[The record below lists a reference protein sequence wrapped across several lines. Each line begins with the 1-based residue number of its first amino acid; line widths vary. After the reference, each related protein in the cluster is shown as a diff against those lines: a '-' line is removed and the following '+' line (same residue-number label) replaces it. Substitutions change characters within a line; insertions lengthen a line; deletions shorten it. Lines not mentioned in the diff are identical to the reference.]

1 MAPFFRCAASCCF
14 QPHSAPFCWVLQ
26 EGQSVTLEPGGQ
38 FELSGATLESLHQ
51 TCAEVNSHLYQV
63 SARLPLGGAVAAA
76 SPCPPPVR
84 LQSSRGDLPLS
95 CCPCPALPALPTCC
109 RCGRYVRSWALPS
122 WGLAL
127 TPSGATRTCPACPRP
142 GGCGWD
148 SADRGGSFG
157 QWLLLVGRR
166 GMAHLPVLSHASHP
180 AAMHLVRWVPAFE
193 HLGPA
198 CPRLTAAR
206 VARAA
211 CPPGSPLQVRHHA

>member
-1 MAPFFRCAASCCF
+1 MFCPADVKGGCRRLAGGCRVRRCLHRRRRAAPPPPPAVPFDMHCPTRISFNFVVEAWPRSLCCAASCCF
-14 QPHSAPFCWVLQ
+14 QLHSVLFCWVLQ

-76 SPCPPPVR
+76 SPCPPPVS
-84 LQSSRGDLPLS
+84 LQPFRGDLPLS

-109 RCGRYVRSWALPS
+109 RCGRYVRSWALPF

-148 SADRGGSFG
+148 SADRGGS
-157 QWLLLVGRR
+157 VG
-166 GMAHLPVLSHASHP
+166 
-180 AAMHLVRWVPAFE
+180 
-193 HLGPA
+193 
-198 CPRLTAAR
+198 
-206 VARAA
+206 
-211 CPPGSPLQVRHHA
+211 